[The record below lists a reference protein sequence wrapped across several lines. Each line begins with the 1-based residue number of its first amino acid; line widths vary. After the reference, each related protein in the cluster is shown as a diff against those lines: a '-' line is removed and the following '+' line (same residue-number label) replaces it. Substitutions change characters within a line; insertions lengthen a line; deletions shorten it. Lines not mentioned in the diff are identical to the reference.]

1 MSPNPLS
8 HDPVDVRVRILTGC
22 RAEIQGP
29 WLAAGGSL
37 LWDPS
42 QEQRQVA
49 SLRVGAIAQPAPGQ
63 QITVGFDEKGFLSG
77 SFKAAVSA

>member
-1 MSPNPLS
+1 MSPNHLS
-8 HDPVDVRVRILTGC
+8 HHPVDVRVRIPTC
-22 RAEIQGP
+22 FRAAIQGP

-42 QEQRQVA
+42 KEERQVA

-63 QITVGFDEKGFLSG
+63 QLTVGFDEKGFLSG
-77 SFKAAVSA
+77 SFKAAVRS